1 MLRHTRQ
8 IRRKTVRPS
17 PARVALALAGVT
29 GLAVG
34 LAVAGSTADAVPSTS
49 FVISEAYGGG
59 GNSGAPLKNDFIELK
74 NVGSAAASL
83 TGWSV
88 QYISA
93 SPGATTTWQV
103 TVLSGNAAAG
113 GNFLVGEAAGA
124 NTAAG
129 DLPTPD
135 STGTINMG
143 GTAGTVALVH
153 GTAPLTCKTA
163 ADCAADPTIAD
174 LVGWG
179 TAVIR
184 ETADAPATT
193 NATSVQRGSGADT
206 DDNSKDFTT
215 AAPTPTPGGD
225 TGGGGDGEP
234 GPLRVHDIQGTS
246 WISPQ
251 AGNTVTRVPG
261 IVTAIRKTS
270 SRGFWLQDPAADDDP
285 ATSEGIFVFT
295 SSTPAVA
302 VGDSVIVSGK
312 VSDFYP
318 LGSGETTSTTSN
330 LSITEIGSAEVSVV
344 SHDNPVPAPVVLG
357 PDTVPDTY
365 APDLGGKNIET
376 TGIPPDRSALD
387 FYESIEGMRVEVDD
401 ARVVGPSNSFGEQY
415 VTTKPDDAATYRGG
429 AVLLGE
435 NRIPAGRLELA
446 TLDGSNP
453 ALDVGDVLQGA
464 TVGPIDWSRFGGY
477 VLEAAQLGTVQHT
490 GLP

>member
-49 FVISEAYGGG
+49 LVISEAYGGG

-124 NTAAG
+124 NPAAG

-163 ADCAADPTIAD
+163 ADCAADSTIVD

-179 TAVIR
+179 TAMIR

-193 NATSVQRGSGADT
+193 NTTSVQRAASGADT
-206 DDNSKDFTT
+206 DDNSRDF
-215 AAPTPTPGGD
+215 AAGAPTPTPGAD
-225 TGGGGDGEP
+225 TGGGGGEP
-234 GPLRVHDIQGTS
+234 GPLRIHDIQGAS

-251 AGNTVTRVPG
+251 VGATVTRVPG
-261 IVTAIRKTS
+261 IVTARRTTS
-270 SRGFWLQDPAADDDP
+270 SRGFWLQDPTPDADP

-295 SSTPAVA
+295 SSTPDVA
-302 VGDSVIVSGK
+302 VGDSVLVSGK

-318 LGSGETTSTTSN
+318 LSSGDTTSSTSN
-330 LSITEIGSAEVSVV
+330 LSATEIGSAEVTVL
-344 SHDNPVPAPVVLG
+344 SHDNPAPAPVVL
-357 PDTVPDTY
+357 
-365 APDLGGKNIET
+365 
-376 TGIPPDRSALD
+376 R
-387 FYESIEGMRVEVDD
+387 
-401 ARVVGPSNSFGEQY
+401 
-415 VTTKPDDAATYRGG
+415 
-429 AVLLGE
+429 
-435 NRIPAGRLELA
+435 
-446 TLDGSNP
+446 
-453 ALDVGDVLQGA
+453 
-464 TVGPIDWSRFGGY
+464 
-477 VLEAAQLGTVQHT
+477 
-490 GLP
+490 